1 MDKHALAKLLIREA
15 GVGIRRMIEH
25 DECSHSF
32 NMIDGSGRTITLL
45 IVAAPSRLD
54 YPIYEALKP
63 IIEADGKV
71 GTLVEPNPDVLRGN

>member
-1 MDKHALAKLLIREA
+1 MDIDRLAKLLIREA
-15 GVGIRRMIEH
+15 SVGIRRMIEH
-25 DECSHSF
+25 SECSHSF
-32 NMIDGSGRTITLL
+32 NMLKPSGEAITVL

-71 GTLVEPNPDVLRGN
+71 GTLVEPNPDVPRK

>member
-1 MDKHALAKLLIREA
+1 MYREKLAKLLIREA
-15 GVGIRRMIEH
+15 STGIRRMIAH

-32 NMIDGSGRTITLL
+32 NMIDGSGKAITVL

-71 GTLVEPNPDVLRGN
+71 GTLVEPNPDVPRS